1 MAKEKEQD
9 KQQDTKPQEELTEW
23 QKRNIKFLKK
33 KEAEELEKKKQQEK
47 MRLERNPYAA
57 SQKQAEDDE
66 DKDSKEKV
74 ADKANE
80 KKKESSEFSE
90 IVESD
95 QPKPKKVKKP
105 KEKKERSP
113 LQKAI
118 RHALPVLLGAVLVL
132 AISIF
137 LVSPLSKKKVITV
150 EGGNR
155 ATQEDVLSAS
165 GISSSDY
172 FFSLILNRSSYMHN
186 ILKNDKLIRE
196 AKMTY
201 HFPNKFT
208 IKIKEYNIVAYAQ
221 TDDGYQPILENGT
234 RLGVVSSQDLPDN
247 FLTINLSS
255 EKEIEQ
261 LIKAFSKL
269 DKSLVQQIQIVSSA
283 DSSTTSDLL
292 NLEMHDGNT
301 VRVPLSELDEKL
313 PYYDKIKQNLTENSI
328 VDMEVGIYTTTSTI
342 ESEAA
347 AEKEKAQNEA
357 NADESQMES
366 TDESTELTESND
378 TESQS
383 EVSQEASATSTETDA
398 VSDTSSTQQ

>member
-66 DKDSKEKV
+66 DKDSKEKA
-74 ADKANE
+74 ADKASD

-172 FFSLILNRSSYMHN
+172 CR
-186 ILKNDKLIRE
+186 
-196 AKMTY
+196 
-201 HFPNKFT
+201 
-208 IKIKEYNIVAYAQ
+208 
-221 TDDGYQPILENGT
+221 
-234 RLGVVSSQDLPDN
+234 
-247 FLTINLSS
+247 NL
-255 EKEIEQ
+255 
-261 LIKAFSKL
+261 
-269 DKSLVQQIQIVSSA
+269 
-283 DSSTTSDLL
+283 
-292 NLEMHDGNT
+292 
-301 VRVPLSELDEKL
+301 
-313 PYYDKIKQNLTENSI
+313 
-328 VDMEVGIYTTTSTI
+328 
-342 ESEAA
+342 
-347 AEKEKAQNEA
+347 
-357 NADESQMES
+357 
-366 TDESTELTESND
+366 
-378 TESQS
+378 
-383 EVSQEASATSTETDA
+383 
-398 VSDTSSTQQ
+398 

>member
-74 ADKANE
+74 ADKASD

-118 RHALPVLLGAVLVL
+118 RHALLGAVLVL

-269 DKSLVQQIQIVSSA
+269 DKSLVQQIQIVSLA

-357 NADESQMES
+357 NADESQTES